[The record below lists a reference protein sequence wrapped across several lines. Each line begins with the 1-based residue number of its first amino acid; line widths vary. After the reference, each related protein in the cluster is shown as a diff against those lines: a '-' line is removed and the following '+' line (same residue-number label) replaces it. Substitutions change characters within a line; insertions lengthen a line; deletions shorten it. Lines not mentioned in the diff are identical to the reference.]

1 MRGKF
6 MQLSP
11 QSNHKLGFAVTSDEL
26 FDLTLYRSIREQA
39 DQSWHELLDKL
50 IPIEEKHFA
59 FWQDFF
65 DLRIERLDVWRR
77 AKLKMMLFLV
87 RLFGHGLI
95 HLLLESIE
103 VHGIRKYL
111 KLWDEYKDT
120 PFGEAI
126 RGILDD
132 EFKHEDAIVSG
143 GAERRIS
150 GEKIRN
156 IFLGL
161 NDGLVEILGAV
172 SGFFAAFGD
181 TTKVFIAGLTV
192 AVAGAFSM
200 AAGVFVSS
208 GSEKE
213 VESTQRRK
221 KEFIERKRPDIDD
234 GVKPFRQA
242 IIVGVAY
249 LAGSFVPIFPVY
261 LGAKNIWASLASA
274 GLVLFMISFIL
285 AFLSGMNIKRRV
297 MTNLVIGA
305 GAVIVTYAIGTLAK
319 TVWGIEV

>member
-1 MRGKF
+1 MKP
-6 MQLSP
+6 LSTF
-11 QSNHKLGFAVTSDEL
+11 NRKLAFTLVADEL
-26 FDLTLYRSIREQA
+26 FDLTLYRSLREQTDA
-39 DQSWHELLDKL
+39 SWYKLLDEL

-59 FWQDFF
+59 FWQNFF
-65 DLRIERLDVWRR
+65 DLRVDRLNIGRR
-77 AKLKMMLFLV
+77 LKLKIMLFWA
-87 RLFGHGLI
+87 RLLGHGFI

-111 KLWDEYKDT
+111 KVWDEYRDT
-120 PFGEAI
+120 ELAEAI
-126 RGILDD
+126 RGVLDD
-132 EFKHEDAIVSG
+132 EFRHEDAIVSG

-181 TTKVFIAGLTV
+181 TSQVLVAGLTV
-192 AVAGAFSM
+192 SVAGAFSM

-221 KEFIERKRPDIDD
+221 AEFLSQGPERADD
-234 GVKPFRQA
+234 GVRPLRQA
-242 IIVGVAY
+242 VIVGIAY
-249 LAGSFVPIFPVY
+249 LVGSFVPIFPVY
-261 LGAKNIWASLASA
+261 LGAKNITASLVSA
-274 GLVLFMISFIL
+274 GIMISVISFIL
-285 AFLSGMNIKRRV
+285 AFVSGMDIKRRV
-297 MTNLVIGA
+297 VTNLFIGA
-305 GAVIVTYAIGTLAK
+305 TAVVVTYTIGFAVK
-319 TVWGIEV
+319 SIFGVQV

>member
-1 MRGKF
+1 MK
-6 MQLSP
+6 P
-11 QSNHKLGFAVTSDEL
+11 PVITNHKLALALISDEL
-26 FDLTLYRSIREQA
+26 FDLTLYRSLREQTDA
-39 DQSWHELLDKL
+39 SWHKLLDEL

-59 FWQDFF
+59 FWQNFF
-65 DLRIERLDVWRR
+65 NLKVERLDIGRR
-77 AKLKMMLFLV
+77 LKLRIMLFLA
-87 RLFGHGLI
+87 RMIGHGFI

-111 KLWDEYKDT
+111 KVWDKYRDT
-120 PFGEAI
+120 ELAEAI
-126 RGILDD
+126 RGVLDD
-132 EFKHEDAIVSG
+132 EFRHEDAIVSG

-181 TTKVFIAGLTV
+181 TSQVLVAGLTV
-192 AVAGAFSM
+192 SVAGAFSM

-221 KEFIERKRPDIDD
+221 AEFLAQSLGGADD

-242 IIVGVAY
+242 MIVGIAY
-249 LAGSFVPIFPVY
+249 LVGSFVPIFPVY
-261 LGAKNIWASLASA
+261 LGAKNIIASLVSA
-274 GLVLFMISFIL
+274 GIMISVISFIL
-285 AFLSGMNIKRRV
+285 AFVSGMDIKRRV
-297 MTNLVIGA
+297 FINLFIGA
-305 GAVIVTYAIGTLAK
+305 TAVVVTYAIGLAAK
-319 TVWGIEV
+319 SIFGVQV